1 MKNVGSIVVDIANT
15 IALHD
20 LPNRLAIIPTI
31 SLPRK
36 RSSSSN
42 GTYTCY
48 ENIYICNSER
58 AVSQYVDKFHHLVV
72 HLGRID
78 ATGTRYVHV
87 RSVPHGVNILIFSSY

>member
-1 MKNVGSIVVDIANT
+1 MKNVGSIVVDMANT

-42 GTYTCY
+42 GAYTFY
-48 ENIYICNSER
+48 ENICNNER
-58 AVSQYVDKFHHLVV
+58 VVSQSVDKFHHLVV
-72 HLGRID
+72 HFGRK
-78 ATGTRYVHV
+78 
-87 RSVPHGVNILIFSSY
+87 